1 MAEQQ
6 GAQQQGAGKPAKKP
20 TRPPAEIEAELVA
33 TRERLV
39 SNIAQIEDY
48 VKPANVADRGKRKVQ
63 AFFTDDANN
72 VRWDR
77 VAMTAGVVV
86 GGLVALR
93 LTTKGL
99 RWALGGGQ
107 GDVLYLPVP
116 RSQAAA
122 IAAAISA

>member
-6 GAQQQGAGKPAKKP
+6 GAQQGASKPAKKP